1 LEFVAAA
8 VFSNYNMAM
17 EGLILFDI
25 DGTLTRSQ
33 NGYIPFNE
41 ALLKTFGIEGDI
53 RTVVPDGNTDP
64 RIVEDIFRTAN
75 IEMEIS
81 QAQWAQFEANLR
93 SSYRHSVQRGTT
105 TVRAL
110 PGTLDLLKTLSAHG
124 SFYQGIV
131 TGNFEVT
138 ARIKLETA
146 GLNSYLGLG
155 AFAGDSS
162 HRPDLPA
169 IAKTRWELS
178 LGKSIQA
185 EQCVIIG
192 DTPNDLEAA
201 RHNHMKCI
209 LVGTGRYPLEELMYW
224 HPDAYLPDLSD
235 TALVLNTIMSL

>member
-1 LEFVAAA
+1 
-8 VFSNYNMAM
+8 M
-17 EGLILFDI
+17 ERLILFDI

-33 NGYIPFNE
+33 NGHIPFNE
-41 ALLKTFGIEGDI
+41 ALLKTFGVYGDI

-64 RIVEDIFRTAN
+64 RIVEAIFRTAN

-81 QAQWAQFEANLR
+81 QEHWERFAFNLR
-93 SSYRHSVQRGTT
+93 HSYGYSVQQGTT

-110 PGTLDLLKTLSAHG
+110 PGAADLLKTLSAHG

-146 GLNSYLGLG
+146 GLSSYLSLG

-235 TALVLNTIMSL
+235 TALVLNTIMNL